1 MPTIGKRD
9 EEKQQRRRITA
20 AQHTS
25 TLRGCAATHAVFHFD
40 DEGRSGVK

>member
-9 EEKQQRRRITA
+9 EEKQQRRRIAA

-25 TLRGCAATHAVFHFD
+25 TLRGCVATRAAFHFD
-40 DEGRSGVK
+40 DEGQSGVK